1 VIAPSDATVVVVS
14 WNGAHLLPACLDS
27 ALPQGAHVIVVDNAS
42 VDDTLQLLND
52 RYPQVQVVRS
62 VSNSGFAGGVAQ
74 ALAVVE
80 TPVTVLLNN
89 DATVRDGWLRALL
102 DELDSP
108 EVAAVSSKLLLP
120 DGMLNS
126 AGGYVTYD
134 GYGHDIGFREA
145 DHGRYETPADVMY
158 ACGAAAAFR
167 TAAMRSVGGV
177 DPRFFLYYE
186 DVDLS
191 WRLRLAGYSV
201 RYAPAAVAVHQHSA
215 STGAGSLLHT
225 YYTERNRLATL
236 VRCATAGLAW
246 RALLRYP
253 LTTVSVALFESRAK
267 ARVRVRAYVHFLRW
281 LPKLLSDRRSVRVR
295 VPRAQVQQ
303 RFLARHPPTGQISQ

>member
-1 VIAPSDATVVVVS
+1 VIAPSDATVVIVT
-14 WNGAHLLPACLDS
+14 WNGAQLLPACLDS
-27 ALPQGAHVIVVDNAS
+27 VLPQGAQVVVVDNAS
-42 VDDTLQLLND
+42 ADDTLQLLND
-52 RYPQVQVVRS
+52 RYPGVRVVRS
-62 VSNSGFAGGVAQ
+62 MSNSGFAGGVAQ
-74 ALAVVE
+74 ALAVVD
-80 TPVTVLLNN
+80 TPITVLLNN
-89 DATVRDGWLRALL
+89 DATARDGWLRALL
-102 DELDSP
+102 EEVDSP

-120 DGMLNS
+120 DGLLNS
-126 AGGYVTYD
+126 AGGYVTHD
-134 GYGHDIGFREA
+134 GYGHDIGFRET
-145 DHGRYETPADVMY
+145 DHGQYDAPTEVMY

-167 TAAMRSVGGV
+167 TAALRSIGGV

-201 RYAPAAVAVHQHSA
+201 RYSPAAVAVHQHSA

-267 ARVRVRAYVHFLRW
+267 ARVRVRAYVAFLRW
-281 LPKLLSDRRSVRVR
+281 LPHLLADRRAVQVR

-303 RFLARHPPTGQISQ
+303 QFLTPRCPTGQISQ

>member
-1 VIAPSDATVVVVS
+1 VIEPSDATVVVVT

-27 ALPQGAHVIVVDNAS
+27 VLPQGAHVVVVDNAS
-42 VDDTLQLLND
+42 TDDTLRLLD
-52 RYPQVQVVRS
+52 ERYPQVRVIRS
-62 VSNSGFAGGVAQ
+62 ASNSGFAGGVAQ

-89 DATVRDGWLRALL
+89 DATVREGWLRALL
-102 DELDSP
+102 EELDSP
-108 EVAAVSSKLLLP
+108 DVAAVSSKLLLP
-120 DGMLNS
+120 DGLLNS
-126 AGGYVTYD
+126 AGGYVTHD
-134 GYGHDIGFREA
+134 GYGHDIGFQEA
-145 DHGRYETPADVMY
+145 DEGQHETPTEVMY

-167 TAAMRSVGGV
+167 TAALRSIGGV

-191 WRLRLAGYSV
+191 WRLHLAGYSV
-201 RYAPAAVAVHQHSA
+201 RYAPTAIAVHQHSA

-246 RALLRYP
+246 RAVLRYP
-253 LTTVSVALFESRAK
+253 LTTVSVALFESRPK
-267 ARVRVRAYVHFLRW
+267 ARVRVRAYLDFARW
-281 LPKLLSDRRSVRVR
+281 LPRLLSDRRAVGVR
-295 VPRAQVQQ
+295 VPRAQVER
-303 RFLARHPPTGQISQ
+303 RFLARHRPTGQISR